1 MGISVKEWI
10 LSKLTPRTGSNGTDV
25 SCTELWEAVQEYR
38 LRELAFHVCVNTI
51 ANAVGKCEFKTFRRG
66 KPIRENEYYLWNVEP
81 NINQNSTAFLHKL
94 IYQLYSRNEALVIA
108 TKRRTGEEMLAV
120 ADSFSQPN
128 HYPAKM
134 NEYQDVVVGDTSY
147 QKTFR
152 ENEVL
157 HFQLNAVNVKP
168 VLEAMTSS
176 FNHMLSLAVKN
187 YGWESGK
194 HLKVHITQT
203 EQNDPEFNKKFRD
216 MLNQQIKPFFD
227 ADSALLPEFEGY
239 DYSEFPAATNGTA
252 ANRTTRDIR
261 SLADDIFDF
270 TARSFQIPPV
280 LLFGDVAGTQ
290 DAMTRWLTTCID
302 PLCDQIQ
309 EEINR
314 KRYGKEAYLRGDY
327 LQVDTST
334 IIHFDLFQNASSVE
348 KLIGSGAF
356 SINDVLAAANQ
367 PRIEEP
373 WADAHWLTLNISPID
388 QAARTVE
395 SSTEGGARSG

>member
-38 LRELAFHVCVNTI
+38 LRELALHVCVNTI

-128 HYPAKM
+128 QYPAKM

-187 YGWESGK
+187 YGWGSGK

>member
-94 IYQLYSRNEALVIA
+94 IYQLYSQNEALVIA

-395 SSTEGGARSG
+395 SSTEGGANSG

>member
-1 MGISVKEWI
+1 LGVSVKQWI
-10 LSKLTPRTGSNGTDV
+10 LSKLSPAPVKTGSDV
-25 SCTELWEAVQEYR
+25 SCMELWEAVQEYR

-51 ANAVGKCEFKTFRRG
+51 AGAVGKCEFKTFRKG
-66 KPIRENEYYLWNVEP
+66 KAIRENEYYLWNVEP
-81 NINQNSTAFLHKL
+81 NVNQNSTAFLHKL
-94 IYQLYSRNEALVIA
+94 VYQLYSNNEALVIA
-108 TKRRTGEEMLAV
+108 SKHRSGQEMLLV
-120 ADSFSQPN
+120 ADSFVQPAQ
-128 HYPAKM
+128 YPVKM
-134 NEYQDVVVGDTSY
+134 NEYQGVVVGDTTY
-147 QKTFR
+147 TKTFR

-157 HFQLNAVNVKP
+157 HFQLNAVNVRP

-176 FNHMLSLAVKN
+176 FNSMLSLAVKN
-187 YGWESGK
+187 YSWGSGK
-194 HLKVHITQT
+194 HLKVHINQTQ
-203 EQNDPEFNKKFRD
+203 QSDPEFAQKFTD
-216 MLNQQIKPFFD
+216 LLNQQIKPFFD
-227 ADSALLPEFEGY
+227 ADSALLPEYDGY

-270 TARSFQIPPV
+270 TARAFQIPPV

-302 PLCDQIQ
+302 PLCDQLQ

-314 KRYGKEAYLRGDY
+314 KRYGKEAYLRGDR

-334 IIHFDLFQNASSVE
+334 IIHFDMFQNAGNVE

-367 PRIEEP
+367 PRISEP
-373 WADAHWLTLNISPID
+373 WADAHWLTLNISPIG

-395 SSTEGGARSG
+395 SSTEGGASSG

>member
-38 LRELAFHVCVNTI
+38 LRELALHVCVNTI

-108 TKRRTGEEMLAV
+108 TKRRTGEEILAV

-187 YGWESGK
+187 YRWGSGK

>member
-395 SSTEGGARSG
+395 SSTEGGANSG

>member
-203 EQNDPEFNKKFRD
+203 EQNDQEFNKKFRD

-395 SSTEGGARSG
+395 SSTEGGANSG

>member
-128 HYPAKM
+128 QYPAKM

-187 YGWESGK
+187 YGWGSGK

-373 WADAHWLTLNISPID
+373 WADAHWLTLNISSID
-388 QAARTVE
+388 QATRTVE
-395 SSTEGGARSG
+395 SSTEGGANSG

>member
-94 IYQLYSRNEALVIA
+94 IYQLYSQNEALVIA

-128 HYPAKM
+128 QYPAKM

-187 YGWESGK
+187 YGWVSGK

-395 SSTEGGARSG
+395 SSTEGGANSG

>member
-94 IYQLYSRNEALVIA
+94 IYQLYSQNEALVIA

-128 HYPAKM
+128 QYPAKM
-134 NEYQDVVVGDTSY
+134 NEYQDVVVGGISY

-187 YGWESGK
+187 YGWVSGK

-395 SSTEGGARSG
+395 SSTEGGANSG

>member
-128 HYPAKM
+128 QYPAKM

-187 YGWESGK
+187 YGWGSGK

-203 EQNDPEFNKKFRD
+203 EQNDPGFNKKFRD

>member
-1 MGISVKEWI
+1 MGISIRDWI
-10 LSKLTPRTGSNGTDV
+10 VSKLSPAPVKGCGDIT
-25 SCTELWEAVQEYR
+25 CTELWEAVQEYR

-51 ANAVGKCEFKTFRRG
+51 ANAVGKCEFKTFRNG
-66 KPIRENEYYLWNVEP
+66 QPIRENEYYLWNVEP

-94 IYQLYSRNEALVIA
+94 IYKLYSDNEALVIA
-108 TKRRTGEEMLAV
+108 TKHRSGAEMLVV
-120 ADSFSQPN
+120 ADSFEPPRV
-128 HYPAKM
+128 YPAKM
-134 NEYQDVVVGDTSY
+134 NEYKGVVVGEVSY

-157 HFQLNAVNVKP
+157 HFRLNAVNVKP
-168 VLEAMTSS
+168 VLEAMTQS
-176 FNHMLSLAVKN
+176 FNSMLALAIKN
-187 YGWESGK
+187 YSWGSGK
-194 HLKVHITQT
+194 HMKVHINQT
-203 EQNDPEFNKKFRD
+203 EQQDPEFAQKFRE
-216 MLNQQIKPFFD
+216 MINEQIKPFFD
-227 ADSALLPEFEGY
+227 SDSALLPEFDGY
-239 DYSEFPAATNGTA
+239 DYSEFPANATGTA
-252 ANRTTRDIR
+252 ASRTTRDIR

-270 TARSFQIPPV
+270 TARAFQIPPV

-314 KRYGKEAYLRGDY
+314 KRYGKDLYLRGNY
-327 LQVDTST
+327 VLVDTST
-334 IIHFDLFQNASSVE
+334 IIHFDMFQNASNVE

-367 PRIEEP
+367 PRINEP
-373 WADAHWLTLNISPID
+373 WANAHWLTLNISPID

>member
-94 IYQLYSRNEALVIA
+94 IYQLYSQNEALVIA

-120 ADSFSQPN
+120 ADSFSRPN
-128 HYPAKM
+128 QYPAKM

-157 HFQLNAVNVKP
+157 HLQLNAANVKP

-187 YGWESGK
+187 YGWGSGK

-203 EQNDPEFNKKFRD
+203 EQNNPEFNKKFRD

-395 SSTEGGARSG
+395 SSTEGGANSG

>member
-94 IYQLYSRNEALVIA
+94 IYQLYSQNEALVIA

-128 HYPAKM
+128 QYPAKM

-187 YGWESGK
+187 YGWGSGK

-252 ANRTTRDIR
+252 VNRTTRDIR

-356 SINDVLAAANQ
+356 SINNVLAAANQ

-395 SSTEGGARSG
+395 SSTEGGANSG

>member
-187 YGWESGK
+187 YGWGSGK

-203 EQNDPEFNKKFRD
+203 EQNDLEFNKKFRD

-252 ANRTTRDIR
+252 ANSTTRDIR

-395 SSTEGGARSG
+395 SSTEGGANSG

>member
-94 IYQLYSRNEALVIA
+94 IYQLYSQNEALVIA

-128 HYPAKM
+128 QYPAKM

-187 YGWESGK
+187 YGWGSGK
-194 HLKVHITQT
+194 HLKVHITQM
-203 EQNDPEFNKKFRD
+203 ERNDPEFNKKFRD

-239 DYSEFPAATNGTA
+239 DYSEFPAATNGTG

-367 PRIEEP
+367 PRIAEP

-395 SSTEGGARSG
+395 SSTEGGANSG

>member
-25 SCTELWEAVQEYR
+25 FCTELWEAVQEYR

-128 HYPAKM
+128 QYPAKM

-187 YGWESGK
+187 YGWGSGK

-395 SSTEGGARSG
+395 SSTEGGANSG

>member
-1 MGISVKEWI
+1 MGISIRDWI
-10 LSKLTPRTGSNGTDV
+10 VSKLSPAPIKGCGDIT
-25 SCTELWEAVQEYR
+25 CTELWEAVQEYR

-51 ANAVGKCEFKTFRRG
+51 ANAVGKCEFKTFRNG
-66 KPIRENEYYLWNVEP
+66 QPIRENEYYLWNVEP

-94 IYQLYSRNEALVIA
+94 IYKLYSDNEALVIA
-108 TKRRTGEEMLAV
+108 TKHRSGAEMLVV
-120 ADSFSQPN
+120 ADSFEPPQV
-128 HYPAKM
+128 YPAKM
-134 NEYQDVVVGDTSY
+134 NEYKGVVVGEVSY

-157 HFQLNAVNVKP
+157 HFRLNSVNVKP
-168 VLEAMTSS
+168 VLEAMTQS
-176 FNHMLSLAVKN
+176 FNSMLALAIKN
-187 YGWESGK
+187 YSWGSGK
-194 HLKVHITQT
+194 HMKVHINQT
-203 EQNDPEFNKKFRD
+203 EQNDPEFAQRFRE
-216 MLNQQIKPFFD
+216 MINEQIKPFFD
-227 ADSALLPEFEGY
+227 SDSALLPEFDGY
-239 DYSEFPAATNGTA
+239 DYSEFPANATGTA
-252 ANRTTRDIR
+252 ASRTTRDIR

-270 TARSFQIPPV
+270 TARAFQIPPV

-314 KRYGKEAYLRGDY
+314 KRYGKDLYLRGNY
-327 LQVDTST
+327 VLVDTST
-334 IIHFDLFQNASSVE
+334 IIHFDMFQNASNVE

-367 PRIEEP
+367 PRINEP
-373 WADAHWLTLNISPID
+373 WANAHWLTLNISPID

-395 SSTEGGARSG
+395 SSTEGGANSG

>member
-66 KPIRENEYYLWNVEP
+66 KPIRENEHYLWNVEP

-94 IYQLYSRNEALVIA
+94 IYQLYSQNEALVIA

-128 HYPAKM
+128 QYPAKM

-187 YGWESGK
+187 YGWGSGK

-252 ANRTTRDIR
+252 ANRATRDIR

-395 SSTEGGARSG
+395 SSTEGGANSG

>member
-1 MGISVKEWI
+1 MGISIRDWI
-10 LSKLTPRTGSNGTDV
+10 VSKLSPAPVKGCGDIT
-25 SCTELWEAVQEYR
+25 CTELWEAVQEYR

-51 ANAVGKCEFKTFRRG
+51 ANAVGKCEFKTFRNG
-66 KPIRENEYYLWNVEP
+66 QPIRENEYYLWNVEP

-94 IYQLYSRNEALVIA
+94 IYKLYSDNEALVIA
-108 TKRRTGEEMLAV
+108 TKHRSGAEMLVV
-120 ADSFSQPN
+120 ADSFESPQV
-128 HYPAKM
+128 YPAKM
-134 NEYQDVVVGDTSY
+134 NEYKGVVVGEVSY

-157 HFQLNAVNVKP
+157 HFRLNAVNVKP
-168 VLEAMTSS
+168 VLEAMTQS
-176 FNHMLSLAVKN
+176 FNSMLALAIKN
-187 YGWESGK
+187 YSWGSGK
-194 HLKVHITQT
+194 HLKVHVTQT
-203 EQNDPEFNKKFRD
+203 EQHDPEFNKRFTD

-227 ADSALLPEFEGY
+227 SDSALLPEFDGY
-239 DYSEFPAATNGTA
+239 DYSEFPANATGTA
-252 ANRTTRDIR
+252 ASRTTRDIR

-270 TARSFQIPPV
+270 TARAFQIPPV

-314 KRYGKEAYLRGDY
+314 KRYGKDLYLRGNY
-327 LQVDTST
+327 VMVDTST
-334 IIHFDLFQNASSVE
+334 IIHFDMFQNASNVE

-367 PRIEEP
+367 PRINEP
-373 WADAHWLTLNISPID
+373 WANAHWLTLNISPID

-395 SSTEGGARSG
+395 SSTE

>member
-1 MGISVKEWI
+1 MGISIRDWI
-10 LSKLTPRTGSNGTDV
+10 VSKLSPAPIKGCGDIT
-25 SCTELWEAVQEYR
+25 CTELWEAVQEYR

-51 ANAVGKCEFKTFRRG
+51 ANAVGKCEFKTFRNG
-66 KPIRENEYYLWNVEP
+66 QPIRENEYYLWNVEP
-81 NINQNSTAFLHKL
+81 NINQNSTEFLHKL
-94 IYQLYSRNEALVIA
+94 IYKLYSDNEALVIA
-108 TKRRTGEEMLAV
+108 TKHRSGAEMLVV
-120 ADSFSQPN
+120 ADSFEPPQV
-128 HYPAKM
+128 YPAKM
-134 NEYQDVVVGDTSY
+134 NEYKGVVVGEVSY

-157 HFQLNAVNVKP
+157 HFRLNAVNVKP
-168 VLEAMTSS
+168 VLEAMTQS
-176 FNHMLSLAVKN
+176 FNSMLALAIKN
-187 YGWESGK
+187 YSWGSGK
-194 HLKVHITQT
+194 HMKVHINQT
-203 EQNDPEFNKKFRD
+203 EQQDPEFAQKFRE
-216 MLNQQIKPFFD
+216 MINEQIKPFFD
-227 ADSALLPEFEGY
+227 SDSALLPEFDGY
-239 DYSEFPAATNGTA
+239 DYSEFPANATGTA

-270 TARSFQIPPV
+270 TARAFQIPPV

-314 KRYGKEAYLRGDY
+314 KRYGKDLYLRGNY
-327 LQVDTST
+327 VLVDTST
-334 IIHFDLFQNASSVE
+334 IIHFDMFQNASNVE

-367 PRIEEP
+367 PRINEP
-373 WADAHWLTLNISPID
+373 WANAHWLTLNISPID

-395 SSTEGGARSG
+395 SRTDAGARSG